1 MITSAVTASWLR
13 NACLF
18 VNCFLQTPM
27 WSMVLCFTIY
37 VWGLW
42 TAPNAVIRYVL
53 LFYTAICLL
62 DRSAPTGSR
71 RWVTYERVTWC
82 RNVAFFRWV
91 AQYFPVELL
100 KTVDLD
106 PSKRYIFLYQ
116 PHGIIG
122 MGCNTAL
129 NTNGCDW
136 ENIFPGIRRWGVT
149 LNVCFLCPFFRE
161 WLSLNGFVGAG
172 RETLLRKLSTLNN
185 DSIVLVPGGAAEAL
199 HTAPD
204 KFQLVRRQGFLKLAL
219 ETGALPVPCLGFGEN
234 SAFCTYAFAPGSAG
248 FRVQTYISK
257 WLTCSTPILTWP
269 FCVRRPIHVVI
280 GAPVP
285 LSKGASVEAC
295 QQQYMAAVEELYHR
309 HKDRFGYSDIQ
320 LEWL

>member
-13 NACLF
+13 NGCLF

-82 RNVAFFRWV
+82 RNVALFRWV

-106 PSKRYIFLYQ
+106 PSQRYIFLYQ

-129 NTNGCDW
+129 NTNGCD
-136 ENIFPGIRRWGVT
+136 
-149 LNVCFLCPFFRE
+149 
-161 WLSLNGFVGAG
+161 
-172 RETLLRKLSTLNN
+172 
-185 DSIVLVPGGAAEAL
+185 
-199 HTAPD
+199 
-204 KFQLVRRQGFLKLAL
+204 
-219 ETGALPVPCLGFGEN
+219 
-234 SAFCTYAFAPGSAG
+234 
-248 FRVQTYISK
+248 
-257 WLTCSTPILTWP
+257 
-269 FCVRRPIHVVI
+269 
-280 GAPVP
+280 
-285 LSKGASVEAC
+285 
-295 QQQYMAAVEELYHR
+295 
-309 HKDRFGYSDIQ
+309 
-320 LEWL
+320 